1 MADEQLTT
9 ATLDAHNAHAI
20 VKPSRR
26 ASAPA
31 LDIEHQR
38 DVLARLKRIEGQ
50 LRGIRKMIEEPRL
63 CIAILQQL
71 AAAEAAI
78 GRVSHVILKFHV
90 EKCVPHSIAQGTD
103 EHTESLAELVD
114 IVDRFSR

>member
-1 MADEQLTT
+1 MADEQLDT
-9 ATLDAHNAHAI
+9 ATLDAHVI
-20 VKPSRR
+20 VKPSRL

-78 GRVSHVILKFHV
+78 GRVSHVILKFHD
-90 EKCVPHSIAQGTD
+90 EKSAQLSTVPLHDRHSDLQSERFACVFRCYWS
-103 EHTESLAELVD
+103 
-114 IVDRFSR
+114 

>member
-1 MADEQLTT
+1 MADEQTNT
-9 ATLDAHNAHAI
+9 ATLDAHAI
-20 VKPSRR
+20 VPPSRR

-78 GRVSHVILKFHV
+78 GRVSHVILKFHGY
-90 EKCVPHSIAQGTD
+90 KFGPHIRTQGSD
-103 EHTESLAELVD
+103 
-114 IVDRFSR
+114 